1 MTTDYVG
8 KARYVLDNIGPDCTA
23 EDVAAYQDWLS
34 NDGPRYLLAE
44 IDMLRATVWAGNSL
58 RGERRS
64 ALKVLVRVVV
74 AAIELTCEGSVLAD
88 AMDELRS
95 TLMVLGV
102 SGEELKSVGI

>member
-1 MTTDYVG
+1 
-8 KARYVLDNIGPDCTA
+8 
-23 EDVAAYQDWLS
+23 
-34 NDGPRYLLAE
+34 
-44 IDMLRATVWAGNSL
+44 MLRATGWAGNSL